1 MQRDGHEDLKIG
13 RKGTVSLS
21 GGRYKEAGVDL
32 EKAVKLVDRIKP
44 FVQKTITP
52 GVKSEIGSFGGFFS
66 INCDE
71 IKNPVL
77 VASTDGVGTKLKVA
91 FLAKKYDTVGIDLVA
106 MCVNDIIVHGARPLF
121 FLDYIA
127 MTQIDL
133 DVLEAVIS
141 GIAKGCKEASCAL
154 IGGETAEM
162 PGFYQ
167 PGEFD
172 LAGFAVGVVD
182 EENIIDGSGISF
194 GDVLIGLASNGLHS
208 NGYSLVRKIIFDQL
222 GYTPE
227 TFISDCGVTV
237 GEELLK
243 PTRIYVP
250 VVMRLI
256 RKQVPIK
263 GMVHITGGGFLDNI
277 PRVLPQSCQVVISKK
292 SWEVPPIFSFL
303 QEVGHISDE
312 EMFRVFNNG
321 IGFILIASRES
332 AETILEECQVMNVK
346 AYKIGFVDQRRDFG
360 LPQVIF
366 VE

>member
-1 MQRDGHEDLKIG
+1 MDELIRGGVKV
-13 RKGTVSLS
+13 GTV

-44 FVQKTITP
+44 FVQKTMTA
-52 GVKSEIGSFGGFFS
+52 GAKGEFGSFGGFFA

-91 FLAKKYDTVGIDLVA
+91 FMAKKYDTIGIDLVA
-106 MCVNDIIVHGARPLF
+106 MCVNDILVHGAKPLF

-127 MTQIDL
+127 MAKIDL
-133 DVLEAVIS
+133 DVLEAVVS

-182 EENIIDGSGISF
+182 ENNIIDGSGISF
-194 GDVLIGLASNGLHS
+194 GDVIIGLASSGLHS
-208 NGYSLVRKIIFDQL
+208 NGYSLVRKIVFDQL
-222 GYTPE
+222 GYTTE
-227 TFISDCGVTV
+227 TFISACGVTV
-237 GEELLK
+237 AEELLK
-243 PTRIYVP
+243 PTKIYVP
-250 VVMRLI
+250 VVLRLL
-256 RKQVPIK
+256 RKQVYIK

-277 PRVLPQSCQVVISKK
+277 PRILPQSCQALILKK
-292 SWEVPPIFSFL
+292 SWPVPPIFSFI

-321 IGFILIASRES
+321 IGFIIITDKNN
-332 AETILEECQVMNVK
+332 AELILEECRVMNID
-346 AYKIGFVDQRRDFG
+346 AYRIGFIEQRRDAG
-360 LPQVIF
+360 APQVIISD
-366 VE
+366 